1 MFKTPTIR
9 NVELTAPYMHN
20 GVYNSLEEVINFYNL
35 GGGGGLG
42 FKTLEHQTLPFDS
55 LNLTDKEISAII
67 AFMKTLNDN
76 EY

>member
-1 MFKTPTIR
+1 MFKAPTIR

-42 FKTLEHQTLPFDS
+42 FKTLEYQTLPFDS